1 MALQH
6 DAQGF
11 LAGAP
16 IDIGRALAIW
26 EDIQKNVTAIKHA
39 LTAASS
45 RQDSAG
51 RGRPNASVLPSGRDR
66 TGRSP
71 ALPGIRNAAA
81 LNENR
86 PARATVRINRD
97 GTPALP
103 AGRDGRGRFTREA
116 QSDDGPEQSS
126 ATPAADGS
134 AIRNLADRLTGSI
147 NGAAGGLDEVDPAAK
162 AFTEVAQPIARGYEM
177 ISGNRDEKRKEGWYR
192 RIFGELK
199 IFRKEE
205 GLFAKLA
212 SRRLKGIDERP
223 DSESGGSG
231 GGMWATAIAAMLGIG
246 PAIKAALGFLLS
258 KIPFVGKLFKGA
270 AGGAGGVPPAG
281 GLAAGMGKFLKRIPL
296 LGALIGGVGAA
307 TDIYSSENDDTLTRR
322 EKDKNAGKATGGFAG
337 SMAGMAAGAALGAFG
352 GPVGMAIGGMVGMFL
367 GDQAGQIIGDT
378 MGGWVNDL
386 RGADIPGRIASAWD
400 ATTGAIKSGWDGAM
414 TGFKSVQEGISKGWN
429 GFVDTAKAGW
439 ATITGLFSAAY
450 EGLKSIPI
458 IGDAIKAVEDAAKKA
473 AEAAKD
479 IAAKTAKA
487 ASDAKQAVTE
497 KANEA
502 GTKAKEV
509 VVAAKDKV
517 VEVGAKAVG
526 AAKQGAEW
534 AGDNTTVGKGIKA
547 AGEVVN
553 YGTDVVVDAA
563 KSTKARI
570 TGKASENKVALVN
583 QMAASGISDPKEQ
596 AMFMA
601 QMDHESGGF
610 TKMEERFNYRS
621 ADRLMAVSGSA
632 RKLGKPAVEAAMAQ
646 GPEAVAESMYGGRMG
661 NKSPGDAYAFR
672 GRGHVQLTGRD
683 NYTAAGKDLGL
694 DLANN
699 PDLAAE
705 PENAAKIA
713 AWYWKKNPKLGEAA
727 RRGDV
732 KAVTQ
737 GINGGQNGYDHRNE
751 LFAQYS
757 TAANNGDLTAGATV
771 ASKAGT
777 TMAVAAAVPAVKKLA
792 AIAPNPD
799 TATAAAPVNPTKEA
813 ETKVASL
820 NEDPSQG
827 GRLEYKDLGGGDI
840 SVTDAES
847 GITDIATAEQEKAY
861 RIQKGREYKAQIA
874 AVNDPN
880 SYKPGGVHSGGKV
893 ALNAGPNMI
902 MAPAAPAV
910 ASVPAPAISVAPA
923 SPAMAEAPPVVAP
936 LASGDSKKSGTTSYA
951 NPDASQDLKDR
962 RIAHIATGGFSA

>member
-11 LAGAP
+11 LAGDP

-26 EDIQKNVTAIKHA
+26 QDIQKNVTAIKHA

-45 RQDSAG
+45 SWDSAG
-51 RGRPNASVLPSGRDR
+51 RGRPNVSALPTGRDIAGPIDGASGA
-66 TGRSP
+66 GRAP
-71 ALPGIRNAAA
+71 ALPAIRNAAA

-86 PARATVRINRD
+86 PARATARINLD
-97 GTPALP
+97 GAPALP
-103 AGRDGRGRFTREA
+103 AGRDGNGR
-116 QSDDGPEQSS
+116 
-126 ATPAADGS
+126 
-134 AIRNLADRLTGSI
+134 I
-147 NGAAGGLDEVDPAAK
+147 NGGGLDEVDPAAK
-162 AFTEVAQPIARGYEM
+162 AFTEVAQPIARGYQM
-177 ISGNRDEKRKEGWYR
+177 ITGNRDEKRREGWYR

-223 DSESGGSG
+223 APDGGGES
-231 GGMWATAIAAMLGIG
+231 GGMWAAAIAAMLGIG

-258 KIPFVGKLFKGA
+258 KIPFIGKLFKGA

-307 TDIYSSENDDTLTRR
+307 TDIYGSENDDTLTRR

-429 GFVDTAKAGW
+429 GFVDIAKAGW

-458 IGDAIKAVEDAAKKA
+458 IGDAIRAVEESAKKV
-473 AEAAKD
+473 AETARSVSEKT
-479 IAAKTAKA
+479 AKTAGEV
-487 ASDAKQAVTE
+487 KQVATE
-497 KANEA
+497 
-502 GTKAKEV
+502 KAKEV
-509 VVAAKDKV
+509 AGSVKEKV
-517 VEVGAKAVG
+517 VTAGSQAVG
-526 AAKQGAEW
+526 FAKQGAEW
-534 AGDNTTVGKGIKA
+534 VGDNTTAGKGVKA
-547 AGEVVN
+547 AWNGAKNVAASLADGVKNKVVVRRAIETGADYRQGNIAGLDDTHTRALVASTAATESAGGKLDVVN
-553 YGTDVVVDAA
+553 SAGYMGRYQAGAGWLADAGKIKGGSEA
-563 KSTKARI
+563 VRSAMKSD
-570 TGKASENKVALVN
+570 GFSSEYKW
-583 QMAASGISDPKEQ
+583 G
-596 AMFMA
+596 
-601 QMDHESGGF
+601 ESGGM
-610 TKMEERFNYRS
+610 TKFLKNDKNWNGDMNYDKYLAS
-621 ADRLMAVSGSA
+621 ADAQDGAFKASSDKSYQSLVKKGVITKDMSQDDIAGILKARHIGGEGGAAKAAKGISG
-632 RKLGKPAVEAAMAQ
+632 PA
-646 GPEAVAESMYGGRMG
+646 
-661 NKSPGDAYAFR
+661 DAN
-672 GRGHVQLTGRD
+672 GT
-683 NYTAAGKDLGL
+683 TALKYK
-694 DLANN
+694 N
-699 PDLAAE
+699 DLAAG
-705 PENAAKIA
+705 NVYAKA
-713 AWYWKKNPKLGEAA
+713 FSSPS
-727 RRGDV
+727 
-732 KAVTQ
+732 TT
-737 GINGGQNGYDHRNE
+737 
-751 LFAQYS
+751 
-757 TAANNGDLTAGATV
+757 TAA
-771 ASKAGT
+771 
-777 TMAVAAAVPAVKKLA
+777 PA
-792 AIAPNPD
+792 APNPATVIAASATAAPKPA

-820 NEDPSQG
+820 DDDPSQG

-861 RIQKGREYKAQIA
+861 RKQKGREYKAQIA
-874 AVNDPN
+874 SVNDPE

-910 ASVPAPAISVAPA
+910 ASVPAPAISVAPVA
-923 SPAMAEAPPVVAP
+923 PAMAEAPPVVAP

-962 RIAHIATGGFSA
+962 RIAHIATGGFST